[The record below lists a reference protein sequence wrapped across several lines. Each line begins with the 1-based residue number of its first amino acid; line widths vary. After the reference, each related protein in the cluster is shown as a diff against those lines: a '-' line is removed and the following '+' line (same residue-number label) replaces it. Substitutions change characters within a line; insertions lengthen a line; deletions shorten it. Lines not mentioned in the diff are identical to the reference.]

1 MLRRKVGVNR
11 ISKAVL
17 SLTALVMSVMLLV
30 ACSAPPEA
38 TPEQVESAQATP
50 KTAPEEAG
58 STQAAPEQA
67 APEVVPETTEPT
79 QAAPEAVPTEPAMG
93 SQGGRLVRLFSD
105 PPTLDP
111 HITTD
116 YLAAAVVNEVFGGL
130 VTIDPSIEIVP
141 DLAKQWDISPD
152 GRVFTFRLR
161 EDAKFHDGSPVT
173 AEDFRWS
180 LERAADPL
188 TESPVTDLYLG
199 DVVGVSD
206 KLNGKSESI
215 TGLRVIDDFTV
226 ELTIDAPKSYFVAK
240 LTYPTGFVLDRQN
253 VEVEDDNW
261 IFQPNG
267 TGPFRLERYDVG
279 EAIILARNEH
289 YHLGSPFLDEVEFI
303 LSGGDAMLMYENDE
317 IHITGLGLTDLE
329 RVQDPANPLSAEL
342 ATAPPGFSVSF
353 IAMNL
358 DQEPFDDVNVR
369 QALNYAIN
377 KQEIATEVLEDLRVP
392 AKGIIPP
399 GFPSYNPDLRGYEFN
414 PDKAKQLLAE
424 SKYGGDLENFPSV
437 TISVA
442 GNFGASVGLDLQ
454 AMLKTW
460 QDVLGIDAQI
470 QQTEWA
476 TFLQDVHRKRFQMFT
491 LAWSADYPDPQN
503 FLDIMFHSQSDNN
516 WMNYNNREVD
526 SLLEAARTEQD
537 QADRFEQ
544 YNRIEQLIV
553 DDAPWVPLWHSTESK
568 VLIKPSVK
576 GYHLVP
582 MTIPKLRFVYL
593 DES

>member
-11 ISKAVL
+11 ISKVAL
-17 SLTALVMSVMLLV
+17 SLVALVMSVMLLV

-38 TPEQVESAQATP
+38 
-50 KTAPEEAG
+50 
-58 STQAAPEQA
+58 
-67 APEVVPETTEPT
+67 
-79 QAAPEAVPTEPAMG
+79 APEAVPTEPVMG

-116 YLAAAVVNEVFGGL
+116 YLAAAIVNEVFGGL

-141 DLAKQWDISPD
+141 DLAKEWDISPD

-161 EDAKFHDGSPVT
+161 EDAKFHDGTPVT

-206 KLNGKSESI
+206 KLNGESESI
-215 TGLRVIDDFTV
+215 TGLRVVDDHTL
-226 ELTIDAPKSYFVAK
+226 ELSIDAPKSYFIAK
-240 LTYPTGFVLDRQN
+240 LTYPTGFVLDRGN
-253 VEVEDDNW
+253 VEGDDDNW

-279 EAIILARNEH
+279 EAIVLSRNEH
-289 YHLGSPFLDEVEFI
+289 YHLGPPFLDEVEFI

-353 IAMNL
+353 IAMNFE
-358 DQEPFDDVNVR
+358 QEPFDDVKVR
-369 QALNYAIN
+369 QALNYAID
-377 KQEIATEVLEDLRVP
+377 KREIATKVMEDLVVP

-460 QDVLGIDAQI
+460 QDVLGIDAEI

-526 SLLEAARTEQD
+526 SLLEAARTEQN
-537 QADRFEQ
+537 QAARFEQ

-582 MTIPKLRFVYL
+582 MTIPRLRFVYL

>member
-1 MLRRKVGVNR
+1 MLRRNVGVNK
-11 ISKAVL
+11 ISRAIL
-17 SLTALVMSVMLLV
+17 LLMALVMSVMLLT
-30 ACSAPPEA
+30 ACSAPPEVA
-38 TPEQVESAQATP
+38 PEQVESAQATP
-50 KTAPEEAG
+50 EAATKEAE
-58 STQAAPEQA
+58 STQA
-67 APEVVPETTEPT
+67 APEVVPETTEPA
-79 QAAPEAVPTEPAMG
+79 QAAPEAVPTESAMG

-116 YLAAAVVNEVFGGL
+116 YLAAAIVNEVFGGL

-141 DLAKQWDISPD
+141 DLAKEWDISPD

-161 EDAKFHDGSPVT
+161 EDAKFHDGTPVT

-206 KLNGKSESI
+206 KLNGESESI
-215 TGLRVIDDFTV
+215 TGLRVIDDYTV
-226 ELTIDAPKSYFVAK
+226 ELTIDAPKSYFIAK
-240 LTYPTGFVLDRQN
+240 LTYPTGFVLDRGN
-253 VEVEDDNW
+253 VEGEDDNW

-279 EAIILARNEH
+279 EAIILVRNEH

-358 DQEPFDDVNVR
+358 DQEPFDDVKVR
-369 QALNYAIN
+369 QALNYAID
-377 KQEIATEVLEDLRVP
+377 KREIATKVMEDLVVP

-442 GNFGASVGLDLQ
+442 GNFGARVGLDLQ

-460 QDVLGIDAQI
+460 QDVLGIDAEI

-476 TFLQDVHRKRFQMFT
+476 TFLQDVHKKRFQMFT

-537 QADRFEQ
+537 QAARFEQ

>member
-1 MLRRKVGVNR
+1 MLRWTFEVNKV
-11 ISKAVL
+11 SKTSLAVL
-17 SLTALVMSVMLLV
+17 AMVLSVMMLA
-30 ACSAPPEA
+30 ACSGASEKTPIETPAKEVQAGQPSSADSQAETAPTAVSNEPAA
-38 TPEQVESAQATP
+38 TPEAEPMPTPFLAESSMA
-50 KTAPEEAG
+50 
-58 STQAAPEQA
+58 
-67 APEVVPETTEPT
+67 
-79 QAAPEAVPTEPAMG
+79 
-93 SQGGRLVRLFSD
+93 SQGGTLVRLFSD

-116 YLAAAVVNEVFGGL
+116 YLAAAIVNEVFGGL

-141 DLAKQWDISPD
+141 DLAKKWDISAD
-152 GRVFTFRLR
+152 GRVFTFRLL
-161 EDAKFHDGSPVT
+161 EDAKFHDGTPVT

-206 KLNGKSESI
+206 KLNGEADSI
-215 TGLRVIDDFTV
+215 TGLRIVDDHTL
-226 ELTIDAPKSYFVAK
+226 ELTIDAPKSYFIAK
-240 LTYPTGFVLDRQN
+240 LTYPTGFVLDREN
-253 VEVEDDNW
+253 VEGAGNDW

-267 TGPFRLERYDVG
+267 TGPFRLDQYDIG
-279 EAIILARNEH
+279 ETILLARNEH
-289 YHLGSPFLDEVEFI
+289 YHLGAPYLDEVEFI

-317 IHITGLGLTDLE
+317 IHLTGLGLTDLE

-358 DQEPFDDVNVR
+358 KQEPFDDAHVR
-369 QALNYAIN
+369 QALNYAID
-377 KQEIATEVLEDLRVP
+377 KREIATEVLEDLVVP

-399 GFPSYNPDLRGYEFN
+399 GFPSYNPDLRGYEYD
-414 PDKAKQLLAE
+414 PERAKRLLAE
-424 SKYGGDLENFPSV
+424 SKYGGDLESFPPV
-437 TISVA
+437 VISVA

-460 QDVLGIDAQI
+460 EDVLGVEAEI

-476 TFLQDVHRKRFQMFT
+476 TFLQDVHKKRFQMFT

-516 WMNYNNREVD
+516 WMNYHNREVD
-526 SLLEAARTEQD
+526 SLLEAARVEQN
-537 QADRFEQ
+537 QKARFEQ

-553 DDAPWVPLWHSTESK
+553 DDAPWVPLWHSTERK
-568 VLIKPSVK
+568 VLIKPEVK
-576 GYHLVP
+576 GYYLLP

-593 DES
+593 EKS